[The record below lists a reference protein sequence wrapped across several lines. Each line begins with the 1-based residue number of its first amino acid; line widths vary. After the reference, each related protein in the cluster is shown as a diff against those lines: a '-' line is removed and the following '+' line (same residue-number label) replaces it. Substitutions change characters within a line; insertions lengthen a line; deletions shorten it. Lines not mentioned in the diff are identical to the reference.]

1 MTCAEEIFRC
11 LTSNSKEMLCS
22 CSGVGNRKKNRYI
35 EKLEGVLL
43 SLIVTPRKK
52 ALIKGP
58 QSKKRFR
65 INKKFR

>member
-35 EKLEGVLL
+35 EK
-43 SLIVTPRKK
+43 
-52 ALIKGP
+52 
-58 QSKKRFR
+58 
-65 INKKFR
+65 